1 MTVVRGVRGATTA
14 ETNTREAILQATHEL
29 LQAMV
34 EANGIQEEQIACV
47 FFSTTPDLNAAF
59 PAEAAR
65 VRMGWSNGAFF
76 SGQEIDVPNAP
87 RSCIRVLILVNT
99 DVPASGI
106 RHVYLRGAVNLRQRG
121 LEDKRP

>member
-1 MTVVRGVRGATTA
+1 MTVIRGSRGATTA

-47 FFSTTPDLNAAF
+47 FFSATPDLDAAF

-76 SGQEIDVPNAP
+76 SSQEMNVADAP

-99 DVPASGI
+99 DAPASGI